1 MAKTSLRKEKW
12 TLTFDPR
19 LKSLLIREARK
30 KGVYPVNLLEDIV
43 REQFNPY
50 GFTDVG
56 KATSY
61 VRSIRKHSR
70 RQEDEDFLKE
80 IRKWQKSKS

>member
-19 LKSLLIREARK
+19 LKFLLIQEARK
-30 KGVYPVNLLEDIV
+30 KGVYPVNLLEEMV

-50 GFTDVG
+50 GHTDVG
-56 KATSY
+56 NAASY
-61 VRSIRKHSR
+61 VRKVRKQSR
-70 RQEDEDFLKE
+70 Q
-80 IRKWQKSKS
+80 Q

>member
-19 LKSLLIREARK
+19 LKSLLIKEARK
-30 KGVYPVNLLEDIV
+30 KGVYPVSLLEDIV

-61 VRSIRKHSR
+61 VRSIRKTVGIKLFSAAFR
-70 RQEDEDFLKE
+70 RILSSMRAK
-80 IRKWQKSKS
+80 